1 MDVEVVCERG
11 EEENLKKDAE
21 SRNVKLPP
29 ISRPLLVLQPALLGV
44 FAYLSYLSLCAS
56 VSSHR
61 QTFFFLMPRPK
72 TKKVKLRKRE
82 KNRRR
87 NKGLLLSHGTTRG
100 DETPEHPRA

>member
-1 MDVEVVCERG
+1 LDVEVVCERG

-29 ISRPLLVLQPALLGV
+29 ISRPLCGASTVAFGRICV
-44 FAYLSYLSLCAS
+44 FVIFVMVRFS
-56 VSSHR
+56 VVNR
-61 QTFFFLMPRPK
+61 QTFLPRPK

-87 NKGLLLSHGTTRG
+87 NKGLLLLSHGTTRG